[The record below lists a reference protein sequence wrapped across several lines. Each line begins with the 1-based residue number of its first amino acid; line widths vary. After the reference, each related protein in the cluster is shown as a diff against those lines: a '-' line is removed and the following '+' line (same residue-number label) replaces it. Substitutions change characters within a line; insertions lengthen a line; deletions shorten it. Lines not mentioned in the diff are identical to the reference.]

1 MIHTTSHPTDYILA
15 PPTTYPCAISIYH
28 LDQILNISNVEILHH
43 RVSQHNHCCVMSKK
57 TILTVLPPKSCVCVA
72 IPFCPERLAREPASK
87 ATQEEGRA
95 RALSLRGRFLAR
107 RSSSLISVHERYK

>member
-1 MIHTTSHPTDYILA
+1 
-15 PPTTYPCAISIYH
+15 
-28 LDQILNISNVEILHH
+28 
-43 RVSQHNHCCVMSKK
+43 MSKK